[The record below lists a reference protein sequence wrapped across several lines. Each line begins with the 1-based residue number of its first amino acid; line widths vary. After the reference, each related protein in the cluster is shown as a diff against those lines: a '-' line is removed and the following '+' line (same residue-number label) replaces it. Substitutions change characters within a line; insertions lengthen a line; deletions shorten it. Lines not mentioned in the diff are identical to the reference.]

1 MAQLH
6 RHALQMNDPQKVS
19 LINAKIINDAYALH
33 AYIYARLFGWTS
45 LDPGQD
51 PPTWGAT
58 SSSEKQQS
66 CRQLASRLDP
76 QKRSLARGRPHLLS
90 RLWTPSGRRRMRM
103 KQGPLPL
110 RMMPFWRTSWQRSST
125 ASSMPRYTSRIGGAP
140 CTALQSVRELTI
152 SHASC
157 TGQSDV
163 AKARSHIFRA
173 LKAYKNPF

>member
-1 MAQLH
+1 MPKSSTVH
-6 RHALQMNDPQKVS
+6 THS
-19 LINAKIINDAYALH
+19 TH
-33 AYIYARLFGWTS
+33 TS
-45 LDPGQD
+45 MQDCLDGPAWSCQG
-51 PPTWGAT
+51 PPTWGAA

-76 QKRSLARGRPHLLS
+76 QKRSPARGRPHLLS
-90 RLWTPSGRRRMRM
+90 RLWTPSGRRRRRMRM

-125 ASSMPRYTSRIGGAP
+125 ASSMPRCNSRIGGAS
-140 CTALQSVRELTI
+140 CTALQSVRESTI

-157 TGQSDV
+157 TGQSNL